1 LSIDG
6 ATPALHDAA
15 RGVPG
20 SWRRAIEAAHR
31 FLERGV
37 RVQAV
42 HVVTPDNRDGV
53 AQFLDQMWVLG
64 MPAVRLAPVG
74 QIGAAARSGR
84 WRVDPHA
91 LRAERDRFR
100 RRHGTAM
107 KIRLQDR
114 ATHLLASIDRL
125 APAAL
130 LVRPGG
136 AVLMDSLHP
145 FAFGSATRDGLATCW
160 ERIRAGWHDPRIV
173 AWART
178 IHNAA
183 EMHEAELIPYRD
195 AEVDL
200 VADGAPTVADR
211 AEAPR
216 LPRVAP
222 PRPDG
227 GPEEAVAQVRE
238 LALGRRY
245 RLSPTR
251 VTAES
256 DGARYVRVV
265 DAGRVLRLNSTAA
278 AVMDAC
284 DGGTTADVIGRLSS
298 RYPAVARR
306 RLEDDALAALRDLQG
321 RGVVR
326 PALAPAAARPA
337 DGGEAGFDLV
347 DL

>member
-1 LSIDG
+1 
-6 ATPALHDAA
+6 
-15 RGVPG
+15 
-20 SWRRAIEAAHR
+20 
-31 FLERGV
+31 V

-42 HVVTPDNRDGV
+42 HVVTPDNRHGV
-53 AQFLDQMWVLG
+53 AEFLEQMWLLG
-64 MPAVRLAPVG
+64 MPGVRLAPVG

-84 WRVDPHA
+84 WRVDPHD
-91 LRAERDRFR
+91 LRAERERFR

-107 KIRLQDR
+107 RIRLQDR
-114 ATHLLASIDRL
+114 ATHVLAGIDRL

-145 FAFGSATRDGLATCW
+145 FAFGNATRDGLATCW
-160 ERIRAGWHDPRIV
+160 ERIRTGWRDPRIM

-178 IHNAA
+178 IHNAGD
-183 EMHEAELIPYRD
+183 MHAAALIPYRD
-195 AEVDL
+195 PEVDL
-200 VADGAPTVADR
+200 AADEAAPPSDSV
-211 AEAPR
+211 EPPR

-227 GPEEAVAQVRE
+227 GPAEAVARVRE

-245 RLSPTR
+245 RLTPAR
-251 VTAES
+251 VSAET
-256 DGARYVRVV
+256 DGGRYVRVV
-265 DAGRVLRLNSTAA
+265 DAGRVLRLNATAA
-278 AVMDAC
+278 EVMDAC
-284 DGGTTADVIGRLSS
+284 DGGTTGDVIGRLSS

-326 PALAPAAARPA
+326 PALAPVGAGPTDGADPA
-337 DGGEAGFDLV
+337 FDLV